1 MLGPQH
7 APIITQGDLDILTS
21 LWPAIVLSKPSEK
34 LSVIRLKQNI
44 VDTISKYFCLNTLE
58 LEISDMCL
66 TAAQALWKHFP
77 QPVLLQP
84 DQNEIEEGAWN
95 LKQLNQSNLKAY
107 SDLLDELLRCILE
120 ESLHWR
126 HRLMA
131 MTFIRD
137 LVHPNQV
144 YSAKLVRYFL
154 QLIESLELIDRT
166 FGDESSLIFVDF
178 IIFLFSKKY
187 ISWIRNNITSLN
199 NIIESPSKKITKN
212 LLLDHNTCESTTK
225 KTTRTHAC
233 THACTHL

>member
-1 MLGPQH
+1 
-7 APIITQGDLDILTS
+7 
-21 LWPAIVLSKPSEK
+21 
-34 LSVIRLKQNI
+34 
-44 VDTISKYFCLNTLE
+44 
-58 LEISDMCL
+58 MCL

-120 ESLHWR
+120 ECLHWR

-154 QLIESLELIDRT
+154 QALIHDSLQERKIATRVVT
-166 FGDESSLIFVDF
+166 FMLKQQKRKHLKVHKSYKILYSKHYCIVKQKKCAKTKVIVSCSL
-178 IIFLFSKKY
+178 
-187 ISWIRNNITSLN
+187 
-199 NIIESPSKKITKN
+199 
-212 LLLDHNTCESTTK
+212 
-225 KTTRTHAC
+225 
-233 THACTHL
+233 